1 MAVEPTVWPWYP
13 LGLVELL
20 LLYCV
25 VGWYQGRVML
35 EQSFERSLV
44 LRLWIQVGVV
54 FECMVGVGDAVY
66 VNGIELQ
73 RGN

>member
-1 MAVEPTVWPWYP
+1 
-13 LGLVELL
+13 
-20 LLYCV
+20 
-25 VGWYQGRVML
+25 ML